1 MAFDGAFL
9 HKTVTELQ
17 AAENTF
23 VDKIYQPSKDELVF
37 LLRKSG
43 FCKKLLINVRP
54 GAARIQFTETKY
66 ENPAVPPMF
75 CMLIRKYL
83 SSARLLKVTQP
94 GFERIAEL
102 TFSYTNEMGDIAE
115 IRLAAEFIGNKTNIV
130 LINENGKIIDALR
143 HSDPESGGRM
153 ILPVPF

>member
-54 GAARIQFTETKY
+54 GSYLFSKMIQK
-66 ENPAVPPMF
+66 
-75 CMLIRKYL
+75 
-83 SSARLLKVTQP
+83 SSKLVLEHYTGIP
-94 GFERIAEL
+94 FH
-102 TFSYTNEMGDIAE
+102 SY
-115 IRLAAEFIGNKTNIV
+115 
-130 LINENGKIIDALR
+130 
-143 HSDPESGGRM
+143 
-153 ILPVPF
+153 

>member
-1 MAFDGAFL
+1 
-9 HKTVTELQ
+9 
-17 AAENTF
+17 
-23 VDKIYQPSKDELVF
+23 
-37 LLRKSG
+37 
-43 FCKKLLINVRP
+43 
-54 GAARIQFTETKY
+54 
-66 ENPAVPPMF
+66 MF

-83 SSARLLKVTQP
+83 SSARLLKVSQP
-94 GFERIAEL
+94 GFERIAEF

-153 ILPVPF
+153 ILPALPTPIRSGGTSSIR

>member
-17 AAENTF
+17 TAENTF

-54 GAARIQFTETKY
+54 GTARIQFTETKY

-83 SSARLLKVTQP
+83 SSARLLKVSQP
-94 GFERIAEL
+94 GFEE
-102 TFSYTNEMGDIAE
+102 
-115 IRLAAEFIGNKTNIV
+115 
-130 LINENGKIIDALR
+130 
-143 HSDPESGGRM
+143 
-153 ILPVPF
+153 